1 MARTKGSYSL
11 SANIEINAAA
21 PLDARERV
29 ATLAD
34 LTAEGSFPYHYVGM
48 ETYVVAT
55 GKKYR
60 LTGSDPTV
68 SANWVEIGEGGSGY
82 GGHTIENAS
91 GTDMTARANL
101 QFKGAASVS
110 DDSENDRTVVDVPVM
125 PSSDMSEII
134 RPLPTPSTGTTVV
147 PNPSE
152 PATASL
158 TKLQVGDTVYGVSGG
173 SNDGVI
179 YGFRIEDGESNP
191 SSKVSYLKDAV
202 GMSPSHMNYTT
213 GAFSW
218 GSWADAFFIPKP
230 CMLKYDGT
238 VDYYL
243 DPGDYTKK
251 EDGTASDVA
260 NTSYAGNAMMEWGQN
275 GKKIWLKIEPDQTNS
290 SSANIYIADHKA
302 DNNFVD
308 YAFHNCN
315 GDSVDHFYTSIY
327 NGSLINNKLRSL
339 SGQQVMNSTLV
350 SDGIS
355 YATANNTT
363 ASEIW
368 NIEKKSDIDLINILL
383 ILMSKT
389 TDSQT
394 AFGQGLSVNG
404 SESINNAFRTGVHN
418 AKGLF
423 YGTNSGTA
431 STYTNAVK
439 VFGMENYW
447 GLNWR
452 RYLGHVNENGTQKI
466 KLTYG
471 QEDGSTA
478 DGFNVTGNGYISIN
492 SAVSSGTSGGYISKY
507 YFSNNTMVPL
517 VASGSS
523 STYYCDGL
531 WFNNSSGMPPSLGF
545 TSFCGSSLNGTSDG
559 ALAINI
565 SSAISY
571 TDWTQGMKL
580 SAKPLS

>member
-1 MARTKGSYSL
+1 M
-11 SANIEINAAA
+11 
-21 PLDARERV
+21 
-29 ATLAD
+29 
-34 LTAEGSFPYHYVGM
+34 
-48 ETYVVAT
+48 
-55 GKKYR
+55 
-60 LTGSDPTV
+60 
-68 SANWVEIGEGGSGY
+68 
-82 GGHTIENAS
+82 
-91 GTDMTARANL
+91 
-101 QFKGAASVS
+101 
-110 DDSENDRTVVDVPVM
+110 
-125 PSSDMSEII
+125 
-134 RPLPTPSTGTTVV
+134 
-147 PNPSE
+147 
-152 PATASL
+152 SL
-158 TKLQVGDTVYGVSGG
+158 THPNHAVTEQRLSELYQAIMPYLNGEPQKIV
-173 SNDGVI
+173 
-179 YGFRIEDGESNP
+179 YGFRIDNSESVP
-191 SSKVSYLKDAV
+191 SAKVTYLEDAV
-202 GMSPSHMNYTT
+202 GMTPAYMDYTNNTFNY
-213 GAFSW
+213 
-218 GSWADAFFIPKP
+218 GSWEDAFFMPRP

-243 DPGDYTKK
+243 NPNDYTKK

-260 NTSYAGNAMMEWGQN
+260 NTSYAGNAMMEWP
-275 GKKIWLKIEPDQTNS
+275 KIWLKIVPDENDNT
-290 SSANIYIADHKA
+290 SANIYVCNI
-302 DNNFVD
+302 NNWDRYID
-308 YAFHNCN
+308 YAFHDAN
-315 GDSVDHFYTSIY
+315 GNSVDHFYTSIY

-383 ILMSKT
+383 ILISKT

-418 AKGLF
+418 TKGLF

-452 RYLGHVNENGTQKI
+452 RYLGHVNENGIQKI

-531 WFNNSSGMPPSLGF
+531 WFNNSSGMPPSLGVA
-545 TSFCGSSLNGTSDG
+545 SFCGSSLNSTSDG
-559 ALAINI
+559 ALAINTS
-565 SSAISY
+565 SSASY